1 MLVADN
7 EFGAPWNDQF
17 YEVEYIIVDTGEP
30 NKETMVLDGPKKYSV
45 EELHEKAANMFPNA
59 LIINI
64 CAL

>member
-17 YEVEYIIVDTGEP
+17 YEVQYIVVDTAEP
-30 NKETMVLDGPKKYSV
+30 RTEIMTLDGPKKYSV
-45 EELHEKAANMFPNA
+45 EELHKKAANMFPNA